1 MSLSAWPRPHV
12 SYFLLQV
19 LPQRLSS
26 ACNFSLGAFWQAL
39 FPDDMQHA
47 CRYGVHSMS
56 EAPLI
61 KPLTPLG
68 DFITRLGRPPS
79 KAAMNTYFMR
89 LREQGWDVSHTVKK
103 ALQCG
108 ASLDKEVRCCA
119 VPCSAVLCC
128 AELCR
133 AVPCC
138 AVP

>member
-1 MSLSAWPRPHV
+1 
-12 SYFLLQV
+12 
-19 LPQRLSS
+19 
-26 ACNFSLGAFWQAL
+26 
-39 FPDDMQHA
+39 
-47 CRYGVHSMS
+47 MS

-108 ASLDKEVRCCA
+108 ASLDKEVCSNLNVMWHAVLRCAGRCHA
-119 VPCSAVLCC
+119 VPFCAGLCHAVLCC
-128 AELCR
+128 AGLSCAMLCC
-133 AVPCC
+133 AVLGWAKPCC
-138 AVP
+138 ARLGCAMLCLRCAVLGCGMLR

>member
-1 MSLSAWPRPHV
+1 
-12 SYFLLQV
+12 
-19 LPQRLSS
+19 
-26 ACNFSLGAFWQAL
+26 
-39 FPDDMQHA
+39 
-47 CRYGVHSMS
+47 MS

-108 ASLDKEVRCCA
+108 ASLDKEVCSNQIRSGMLCCA
-119 VPCSAVLCC
+119 VLGWAVLCC
-128 AELCR
+128 AALGW
-133 AVPCC
+133 ACC
-138 AVP
+138 AMLRWAVLGCAVLCCAALCWADLPDGV